1 MDIDIVKEYEFN
13 KQINQSKIY
22 CFTIWWWLLF
32 ICKFKQ
38 INFIRKNIKIIYML
52 MEMYGLLALL
62 LIVDQF
68 GLVLLSLVKK
78 FERN

>member
-1 MDIDIVKEYEFN
+1 
-13 KQINQSKIY
+13 
-22 CFTIWWWLLF
+22 
-32 ICKFKQ
+32 
-38 INFIRKNIKIIYML
+38 ML